1 MAVASVA
8 GGAALIE
15 ARDNDAA
22 AVREAVSSPGGVT
35 LKGLAAL
42 EAAGLEQAFEDAT
55 QAVIGK

>member
-15 ARDNDAA
+15 SRDNDAA

-42 EAAGLEQAFEDAT
+42 DDAGLKQAFENAT
-55 QAVIGK
+55 KAVIGT